1 MYPISNDLQL
11 HTKLSFGILKKAL
24 PSSFIT
30 KNGRI
35 YWTLSTSDS
44 MSGGDS
50 NFFGSSDIVI
60 VDNEIIFSNSSSIF
74 SYNLING
81 YLNWKVN
88 IGSKNTPIIDGN
100 NVFLLSDNGYFVN
113 LNRKSG
119 FRVIIPFQTLQQKVV
134 YVDIGWIQYKQKD
147 NINLNFVDKDKIFK
161 ISGTL
166 LFSEE
171 RKVFTPENDYVNNT
185 WFLLNIDEMNL
196 KHNLK
201 ASNYILKLKNQKY
214 FKELLIEFNP
224 TNISNNH
231 LEYAITWF
239 SLAISI
245 FILYLYF
252 RKKYY

>member
-1 MYPISNDLQL
+1 MLLGWWQLERLEWKKNLLANIENNLQSVVNFPFNNDESDKYKYMNSEIEGKFMKEKAMYFYKS
-11 HTKLSFGILKKAL
+11 
-24 PSSFIT
+24 
-30 KNGRI
+30 
-35 YWTLSTSDS
+35 
-44 MSGGDS
+44 
-50 NFFGSSDIVI
+50 
-60 VDNEIIFSNSSSIF
+60 
-74 SYNLING
+74 
-81 YLNWKVN
+81 
-88 IGSKNTPIIDGN
+88 
-100 NVFLLSDNGYFVN
+100 N
-113 LNRKSG
+113 LNGKSG

-239 SLAISI
+239 LMAFVIL
-245 FILYLYF
+245 ILYFYLIKQQL
-252 RKKYY
+252 RHK